1 MDLIQTISAESRGE
15 ARHSLIAITDLYREY
30 SLAGSYRKILHCPK
44 EVSWKT
50 MRYTDPEIPLAQSDE
65 DRILGI
71 DSPQTDED
79 GLFLALQ
86 IRLQLGTA
94 CYATMALREIT
105 KIDTSTHIQT
115 MLTNTSEDQTYKG
128 TTIIDEDVPEEAL
141 LDDAGLDVVEH
152 EVVA

>member
-1 MDLIQTISAESRGE
+1 
-15 ARHSLIAITDLYREY
+15 
-30 SLAGSYRKILHCPK
+30 
-44 EVSWKT
+44 

-71 DSPQTDED
+71 EEPQTDED

-115 MLTNTSEDQTYKG
+115 MLTNTSEDQTYKR
-128 TTIIDEDVPEEAL
+128 TTIIDEDLSEDAL
-141 LDDAGLDVVEH
+141 LDEAGLDVVEH